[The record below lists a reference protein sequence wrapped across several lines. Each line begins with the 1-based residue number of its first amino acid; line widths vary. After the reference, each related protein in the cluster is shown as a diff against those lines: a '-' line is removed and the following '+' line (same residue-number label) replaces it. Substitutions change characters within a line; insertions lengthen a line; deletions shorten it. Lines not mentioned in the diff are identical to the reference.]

1 MNKKTHKKYVALLT
15 LLAMVICT
23 MFCTNTAKADT
34 DLPWDES
41 EIAETSTCV
50 VNGVERILI
59 ILSNNDMYLKVGNDN
74 PIYVTNSPNHYK
86 LDKYG
91 TLWQTDS
98 DNIVYWKS
106 YDFGEI
112 DESYGVVAINGSGNL
127 FSMGKVE
134 SLIFDTNGQF
144 VIGFKLAS
152 GDSYYTYTPDEIQ
165 SIVASD
171 FSHYPALRLISSSG
185 STTPTPT
192 PTNSAS
198 TLTPTPT
205 PSNIPTPTPT
215 VPAATPNVPTPPAPT
230 VSPVVTPPTTSTPA
244 VTPKTTVTPKVS
256 VKKKAGYN
264 CLSLG
269 SKITSKYKLTKGKL
283 TWKGSSKSKKYSGIK
298 SAAFIKKSG
307 NLVFM
312 TKKGKVYTLS
322 PKGKKKC
329 IVKKKAK
336 KLILKNKFAVKVKVG
351 KKFINIAN
359 K

>member
-1 MNKKTHKKYVALLT
+1 MNKKTQKKYVALLT
-15 LLAMVICT
+15 LLAMVVCT
-23 MFCTNTAKADT
+23 MFCTNTVKADT

-41 EIAETSTCV
+41 EVVETSTCV
-50 VNGVERILI
+50 VNGVERSLI
-59 ILSNNDMYLKVGNDN
+59 ILKDSSIYLKIGDFS
-74 PIYVTNSPNHYK
+74 PISVYFDSKSTK
-86 LDKYG
+86 FDQYG
-91 TLWQTDS
+91 TIWIIDS
-98 DNIVYWKS
+98 LDTAICWWN
-106 YDFGEI
+106 YDLSPDDITFHP
-112 DESYGVVAINGSGNL
+112 INKPTAENPKA
-127 FSMGKVE
+127 FVDDVE
-134 SLIFDTNGQF
+134 SLVLDENNQF
-144 VIGFKLAS
+144 VVGYKTFS
-152 GDSYYTYTPDEIQ
+152 GQTHPILTLDEMKEILK
-165 SIVASD
+165 D
-171 FSHYPALRLISSSG
+171 SSS
-185 STTPTPT
+185 
-192 PTNSAS
+192 
-198 TLTPTPT
+198 TPTPT

-215 VPAATPNVPTPPAPT
+215 VLAATPNVPTPSVPT
-230 VSPVVTPPTTSTPA
+230 VSPVATPPTTSTPA

-307 NLVFM
+307 NLVFL

-336 KLILKNKFAVKVKVG
+336 KLILKNKFAVKVQVG
-351 KKFINIAN
+351 KKFINLAN

>member
-1 MNKKTHKKYVALLT
+1 MNKKTQKKYVALLT
-15 LLAMVICT
+15 MLAMVICT

-91 TLWQTDS
+91 TLWQIDS
-98 DNIVYWKS
+98 NNIVYWKS

-185 STTPTPT
+185 SP
-192 PTNSAS
+192 
-198 TLTPTPT
+198 TPTPT
-205 PSNIPTPTPT
+205 PSSSPTSTPT
-215 VPAATPNVPTPPAPT
+215 VPAVTPNVPTPPAPT
-230 VSPVVTPPTTSTPA
+230 VSPVATPPTTSTPA

-269 SKITSKYKLTKGKL
+269 SKI
-283 TWKGSSKSKKYSGIK
+283 
-298 SAAFIKKSG
+298 
-307 NLVFM
+307 
-312 TKKGKVYTLS
+312 
-322 PKGKKKC
+322 
-329 IVKKKAK
+329 
-336 KLILKNKFAVKVKVG
+336 AVKVQVG
-351 KKFINIAN
+351 KKFINLAN

>member
-1 MNKKTHKKYVALLT
+1 MNKKTQKKYVALLT

-23 MFCTNTAKADT
+23 MFYTNTARAEEN
-34 DLPWDES
+34 LPDCP
-41 EIAETSTCV
+41 IVKTYTCT
-50 VNGVERILI
+50 VNGTVRTLTEYENSYIYMQIDDQKPEYLWHDTLDVGIDKLSTVWVISPIKSTILWWNYDLFGYEDKGFVNVYI
-59 ILSNNDMYLKVGNDN
+59 SNIEDSDL
-74 PIYVTNSPNHYK
+74 YVT
-86 LDKYG
+86 D
-91 TLWQTDS
+91 
-98 DNIVYWKS
+98 
-106 YDFGEI
+106 
-112 DESYGVVAINGSGNL
+112 
-127 FSMGKVE
+127 VE
-134 SLIFDTNGQF
+134 SLIRDENDFVTGYKTKDGQTHPILTFDEM
-144 VIGFKLAS
+144 K
-152 GDSYYTYTPDEIQ
+152 SYFPPDNN
-165 SIVASD
+165 D
-171 FSHYPALRLISSSG
+171 P
-185 STTPTPT
+185 TPTPT
-192 PTNSAS
+192 PT
-198 TLTPTPT
+198 
-205 PSNIPTPTPT
+205 I
-215 VPAATPNVPTPPAPT
+215 PAATPNVPTPPAPT
-230 VSPVVTPPTTSTPA
+230 VSPVATPPTTSTPA
-244 VTPKTTVTPKVS
+244 VTPKTTVAPKVS

-307 NLVFM
+307 NLVFL

>member
-1 MNKKTHKKYVALLT
+1 MMKQKYFTVLILLIALTVSSLDFTFVSKADSQDNAPTVIKTCSCTINGTERVLT
-15 LLAMVICT
+15 LYSNGKLFFKVLNSTYSELLDLDI
-23 MFCTNTAKADT
+23 TA
-34 DLPWDES
+34 
-41 EIAETSTCV
+41 
-50 VNGVERILI
+50 
-59 ILSNNDMYLKVGNDN
+59 VGFD
-74 PIYVTNSPNHYK
+74 K
-86 LDKYG
+86 LG
-91 TLWQTDS
+91 TLYCIDS
-98 DNIVYWKS
+98 DNIIRWWN
-106 YDFGEI
+106 YDLAYDAPGLNAIFISVNNEEI
-112 DESYGVVAINGSGNL
+112 GIDNVKELILDEDNNY
-127 FSMGKVE
+127 
-134 SLIFDTNGQF
+134 
-144 VIGFKLAS
+144 VIGFRTFS
-152 GDSYYTYTPDEIQ
+152 GDTYPTLTMSEMKAYYDIPD
-165 SIVASD
+165 S
-171 FSHYPALRLISSSG
+171 P
-185 STTPTPT
+185 TPTPT
-192 PTNSAS
+192 PTAPVS
-198 TLTPTPT
+198 T
-205 PSNIPTPTPT
+205 PS
-215 VPAATPNVPTPPAPT
+215 APT

-307 NLVFM
+307 NLVFL

>member
-1 MNKKTHKKYVALLT
+1 MTTEPLYTVRTLT
-15 LLAMVICT
+15 EYENSYIYMQIDDQKPEYLWHDTLDVGIDKLSTVWVISPIKST
-23 MFCTNTAKADT
+23 ILWWNY
-34 DLPWDES
+34 DLFGYEDKGF
-41 EIAETSTCV
+41 
-50 VNGVERILI
+50 VNVYI
-59 ILSNNDMYLKVGNDN
+59 SNIEDSDL
-74 PIYVTNSPNHYK
+74 YVT
-86 LDKYG
+86 D
-91 TLWQTDS
+91 
-98 DNIVYWKS
+98 
-106 YDFGEI
+106 
-112 DESYGVVAINGSGNL
+112 
-127 FSMGKVE
+127 VE
-134 SLIFDTNGQF
+134 SLIRDENDFVTGYKTKDGQTHPILTFDEM
-144 VIGFKLAS
+144 K
-152 GDSYYTYTPDEIQ
+152 SYFPPDNN
-165 SIVASD
+165 D
-171 FSHYPALRLISSSG
+171 P
-185 STTPTPT
+185 TPTPT
-192 PTNSAS
+192 PT
-198 TLTPTPT
+198 
-205 PSNIPTPTPT
+205 I
-215 VPAATPNVPTPPAPT
+215 PAATPNVPTPPAPT
-230 VSPVVTPPTTSTPA
+230 VSPVATPPTTSTPA
-244 VTPKTTVTPKVS
+244 VTPKATVTPKVS